1 MILCRSTSPF
11 PPSCPPA
18 FFLQQSELVSLSIRL
33 NLSNPD
39 PHQAPTKNPAKTSRT
54 NRAACAE
61 YVNMLFV
68 CTPYAV
74 PQSHLR
80 RNDVGGD
87 YGAAFAPSA
96 KFPWFST
103 WGRNPPNCAMVVYK
117 RTQAFPFR
125 HLHTFVVLWG
135 RSPISSTYKFK
146 LNRLGCRS
154 LPLLGC
160 PETCFR
166 ISKFSPQTTNLEGCN
181 M

>member
-1 MILCRSTSPF
+1 VPQHQSLSTILSSCF
-11 PPSCPPA
+11 LPPTVGTCELIDPSEP
-18 FFLQQSELVSLSIRL
+18 QQSRSS
-33 NLSNPD
+33 PGTD
-39 PHQAPTKNPAKTSRT
+39 KNPAKTSGT

-103 WGRNPPNCAMVVYK
+103 RGRNPPNCAMVVYK

-125 HLHTFVVLWG
+125 HLHTFVVLWS
-135 RSPISSTYKFK
+135 RWPISSTYKLK